1 MRRGGLLNRSIDP
14 LDRHTSQKFKT
25 CKKHRYHKIYPHST
39 LWWET
44 GEFSGR
50 KWLQKLQICCTLEGA
65 GSHVSHCMDSHKTAE
80 SLGLDRLKAYSS
92 SITAPPAARLPPQ
105 SPWPPRA

>member
-50 KWLQKLQICCTLEGA
+50 KWLQKLQICCTGGCRFTRFSLHGFTQ
-65 GSHVSHCMDSHKTAE
+65 DS
-80 SLGLDRLKAYSS
+80 
-92 SITAPPAARLPPQ
+92 
-105 SPWPPRA
+105 